1 MMRSIGLAA
10 IVGLMPAMAV
20 AQQQPVGG
28 AGAADGPNGAGIMAP
43 RAQAPGLGAGVI
55 KPATPSGTATA
66 TGANAAGGV
75 PNGPNSPATSSGNA
89 GAGGGVSP
97 AQQ

>member
-1 MMRSIGLAA
+1 MMRRVVLVAVAGLLPA
-10 IVGLMPAMAV
+10 IAV

-28 AGAADGPNGAGIMAP
+28 AGAAGGPNGAGITAP
-43 RAQAPGLGAGVI
+43 RVQAPGLGAGVI